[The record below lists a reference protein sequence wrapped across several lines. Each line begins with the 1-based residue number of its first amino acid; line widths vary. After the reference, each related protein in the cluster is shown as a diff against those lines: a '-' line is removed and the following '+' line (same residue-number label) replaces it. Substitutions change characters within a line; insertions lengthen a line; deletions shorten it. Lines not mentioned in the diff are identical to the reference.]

1 MESTVKNNLL
11 SWAIVLAATMVW
23 GAALLLSLLLGKVS
37 SLFTAPGVI
46 VLILIFA
53 AVAFLE
59 KRHGE

>member
-1 MESTVKNNLL
+1 MKNNLL

-23 GAALLLSLLLGKVS
+23 VAALLLSLLLGKVS
-37 SLFTAPGVI
+37 SLLTAPGVI